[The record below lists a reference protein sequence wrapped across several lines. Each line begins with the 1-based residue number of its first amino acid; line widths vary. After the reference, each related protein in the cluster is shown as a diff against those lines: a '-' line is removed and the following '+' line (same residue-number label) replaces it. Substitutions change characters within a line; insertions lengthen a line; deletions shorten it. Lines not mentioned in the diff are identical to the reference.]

1 MSANTISRRR
11 FLVVGSSV
19 AGGLCLGVPLI
30 GTAAAE
36 TDDAASRQ
44 IGFFVEIT
52 PQGDVI
58 LSVKDPEI
66 GQGLRTTA
74 AMLIAEEL
82 DADWER
88 VSVRQLPLGIIKTP
102 EGYTWKYGG
111 QGVGGSTGLLSN
123 WEYLR
128 QVGAEARHLLVSAAA
143 ERLGVDATTLR
154 TEAGF
159 VIDAEGTRKIAYSEL
174 VADAAKLTVP
184 SEEVALKD
192 KSDYRIIGTRR
203 NTVDGLDLVTGRA
216 KYGIDTQVEGMLYA
230 VIARSPVL
238 NGTVKSFDAEAA
250 LQVDGVIDAFEIEGP
265 EPGAPYFIL
274 AHGVAV
280 VANSTWAAIQGRK
293 ALKVDWN
300 SSPNADDSTE
310 KFWKENAAMLEGE
323 GQIVL
328 DDGDYSEAMASAV
341 TVITRRYEVP
351 FVSHQPLEPQ
361 NCFAHVRE
369 TSAHIIAP
377 TQMPSGASRSA
388 RAVTGFAPEDVHV
401 EISQVGGGFGRR
413 LTNDYV
419 AEACLVSMQANAP
432 IKLIWTRED
441 DVTND
446 FYRPA
451 GTHELSA
458 GVDSDGNVT
467 AWTQRLASASKYF
480 RRPEMPDENLW
491 SAELYPDDF
500 PRRLVENMRLE
511 YFHNPIGLPR
521 GSWRA
526 PAHTANAFVV
536 QSFIDELAEELQQD
550 PLDLRLAM
558 LGEERELPYENHGGP
573 TFNPGRVS
581 RLLRFVAD
589 KIDYRRERPEGTGVG
604 IAGHFTFGGYAA
616 HAIEVTVDA
625 DGSFKIDRVVAAIDC
640 GLAVHPEAVEAQL
653 EGATI
658 DGISTALGQEI
669 TVRNG
674 RVEQSNFDTYPLAR
688 MSDIPIEFEAHIVP
702 YDDIPTGV
710 GEIGLPPAAPALT
723 NAIYQASGIRVRK
736 LPIPKKLI

>member
-1 MSANTISRRR
+1 MSGNTISRRR

-30 GTAAAE
+30 GAASSE
-36 TDDAASRQ
+36 PGDGASRQ

-88 VSVRQLPLGIIKTP
+88 VSVRQLPLGLIQTP

-123 WEYLR
+123 WDYLR
-128 QVGAEARHLLVSAAA
+128 QVGAEARHLLLSVAA
-143 ERLGVDATTLR
+143 ERLGVDPTTLS
-154 TEAGF
+154 TAAGF
-159 VIDAEGTRKIAYSEL
+159 VIDAEGGRKIAYSEL
-174 VADAAKLTVP
+174 VADAAKLTMP
-184 SEEVALKD
+184 SESVTLKD

-216 KYGIDTQVEGMLYA
+216 KYGIDTQVDGMLYA
-230 VIARSPVL
+230 VIARSPIL

-250 LQVDGVIDAFEIEGP
+250 LQVDGVIDAFQIEGP
-265 EPGAPYFIL
+265 EPGAPYVIL

-293 ALKVDWN
+293 ALKVEW
-300 SSPNADDSTE
+300 SPGPNADDSTE
-310 KFWKENAAMLEGE
+310 KFWQENKAMLEGE

-328 DDGDYSEAMASAV
+328 DEGDYSAAIASAE

-361 NCFAHVRE
+361 NCFAHV
-369 TSAHIIAP
+369 TATAAHIIAP
-377 TQMPSGASRSA
+377 TQMPSGASRSVH
-388 RAVTGFAPEDVHV
+388 AVTGLAREDIHV
-401 EISQVGGGFGRR
+401 EMTRVGGGFGRR

-458 GVDSDGNVT
+458 GCGFRWQRHRLDSATGEREQILPPPRDAGRESLGCRTVPGRFSAQAGGEHAAGVFPQPDWT
-467 AWTQRLASASKYF
+467 AAWLVAGACTHCQCLCRT
-480 RRPEMPDENLW
+480 
-491 SAELYPDDF
+491 ELY
-500 PRRLVENMRLE
+500 RRTGRRVATGPTGPSLGYARRGTGIAVRK
-511 YFHNPIGLPR
+511 PR
-521 GSWRA
+521 G
-526 PAHTANAFVV
+526 P
-536 QSFIDELAEELQQD
+536 
-550 PLDLRLAM
+550 DL
-558 LGEERELPYENHGGP
+558 
-573 TFNPGRVS
+573 
-581 RLLRFVAD
+581 
-589 KIDYRRERPEGTGVG
+589 
-604 IAGHFTFGGYAA
+604 
-616 HAIEVTVDA
+616 
-625 DGSFKIDRVVAAIDC
+625 
-640 GLAVHPEAVEAQL
+640 
-653 EGATI
+653 
-658 DGISTALGQEI
+658 
-669 TVRNG
+669 
-674 RVEQSNFDTYPLAR
+674 
-688 MSDIPIEFEAHIVP
+688 
-702 YDDIPTGV
+702 
-710 GEIGLPPAAPALT
+710 
-723 NAIYQASGIRVRK
+723 
-736 LPIPKKLI
+736 